1 MLPEEYI
8 NLSQLSVS
16 MHSLR
21 AISNFESISA
31 RLWGYC
37 ASDMLANTLD
47 EDFLIWYTV
56 LESILYSLQSFAIS
70 QANCSEYS
78 SNKFFDIYFSFRLQ
92 ITALAVNGIRNLLR
106 YGIARNASEW
116 NQLAELYGIKPQE
129 DKDARLRVMPSAFG
143 DSIQC
148 ASALMPYQAC
158 GLDKKITSELKS
170 SDVIFF
176 GDPYG
181 NRTHAFAVRGR
192 RLSRLTK
199 GPCLLTC
206 IL

>member
-1 MLPEEYI
+1 MHEDVNILRILPQRLRYFLNDSSFMLPEEYI

-37 ASDMLANTLD
+37 ASDMLAKTLD

-56 LESILYSLQSFAIS
+56 LESILYSLQSIAIS

-78 SNKFFDIYFSFRLQ
+78 SNKFLAICFSFCFQ

-116 NQLAELYGIKPQE
+116 NQAAGRQRCTLAR
-129 DKDARLRVMPSAFG
+129 DAIRLRRFHTMRKRIDAIPS
-143 DSIQC
+143 
-148 ASALMPYQAC
+148 L
-158 GLDKKITSELKS
+158 
-170 SDVIFF
+170 
-176 GDPYG
+176 
-181 NRTHAFAVRGR
+181 
-192 RLSRLTK
+192 RL
-199 GPCLLTC
+199 G
-206 IL
+206 

>member
-21 AISNFESISA
+21 AISNFERMSA

-37 ASDMLANTLD
+37 ASDMLAKTLD
-47 EDFLIWYTV
+47 EDFLIWYAA

-78 SNKFFDIYFSFRLQ
+78 SDKFLAIYFSFRSK

-106 YGIARNASEW
+106 YGIRPKVWMESRQRRVWHQAAGTLFYTRFA
-116 NQLAELYGIKPQE
+116 QFH
-129 DKDARLRVMPSAFG
+129 ARLRRN
-143 DSIQC
+143 SIQR
-148 ASALMPYQAC
+148 AGALIPYQAC
-158 GLDKKITSELKS
+158 GLDNKKGT
-170 SDVIFF
+170 F
-176 GDPYG
+176 GRQKFLFCWWRWRESNPCPKASRR
-181 NRTHAFAVRGR
+181 NLLRGQ
-192 RLSRLTK
+192 S
-199 GPCLLTC
+199 
-206 IL
+206 IV